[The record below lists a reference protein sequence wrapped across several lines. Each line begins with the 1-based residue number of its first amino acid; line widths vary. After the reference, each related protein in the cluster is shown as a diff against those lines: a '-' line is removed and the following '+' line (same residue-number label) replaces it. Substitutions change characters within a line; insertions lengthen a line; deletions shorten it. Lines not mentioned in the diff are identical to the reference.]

1 VPQFT
6 VEIWAIEPKQ
16 RNLDAVL
23 SELRTHKI
31 LIYEHITWTNP
42 EFVVVVWM
50 LSAEEWQKAFSALSR
65 LPSE

>member
-6 VEIWAIEPKQ
+6 VEIWAIEPTQ